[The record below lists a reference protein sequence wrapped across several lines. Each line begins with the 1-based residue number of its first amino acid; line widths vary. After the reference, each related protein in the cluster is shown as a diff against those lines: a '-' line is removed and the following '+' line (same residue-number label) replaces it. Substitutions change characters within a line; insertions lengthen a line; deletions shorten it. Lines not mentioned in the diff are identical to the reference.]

1 MEMFT
6 KCAAPENEWC
16 ARNLNTTRTRLRAA
30 GVLLLALC
38 APAFGANLF
47 GQWMVRH
54 GKTYTS
60 VEE

>member
-1 MEMFT
+1 M
-6 KCAAPENEWC
+6 
-16 ARNLNTTRTRLRAA
+16 RAA
-30 GVLLLALC
+30 VVLLLALC